1 MQKKLILALLM
12 IALAAGG
19 AFAQL
24 GLSVGGGGLFDLS
37 ARNGVK
43 TKIGNDDV
51 YEGFRN
57 MSIGGFIFFD
67 VTYAELNVSF
77 AYGSISSVYV
87 GLDGEKFV
95 NGQNGNDTKL
105 SAMQFGFSLL
115 GKYPI
120 NMGKLTIFPL
130 FGVDYNIVLSV
141 KNDGH
146 SIDNPG
152 YNNQFGLLAGIGGDI
167 NLTKSLFFRMEG
179 LFHLRLP
186 TKNYNDAKDL
196 AVKGGADKKEIN
208 TTWGMGP
215 QIKLALGFRF

>member
-1 MQKKLILALLM
+1 MRR
-12 IALAAGG
+12 GG

-37 ARNGVK
+37 VRNGLK
-43 TKIGNDDV
+43 FDLGNKEE
-51 YEGFRN
+51 YYYGFRN

-77 AYGSISSVYV
+77 AYGSISNLSYNT
-87 GLDGEKFV
+87 LLNKEKEV
-95 NGQNGNDTKL
+95 DKEKL

-141 KNDGH
+141 KYKNISD
-146 SIDNPG
+146 DNPG
-152 YNNQFGLLAGIGGDI
+152 YWNQFGFLAGIGGDI

-186 TKNYNDAKDL
+186 TKKYNDVKD
-196 AVKGGADKKEIN
+196 AYTENKKDIN

>member
-24 GLSVGGGGLFDLS
+24 GLSVGGGGLFDFS
-37 ARNGVK
+37 ARNGIKVK
-43 TKIGNDDV
+43 VGNDDV
-51 YEGFRN
+51 YEGLRN

-67 VTYAELNVSF
+67 VTYAELNVNF
-77 AYGSISSVYV
+77 AYGSLSHVYV

-95 NGQNGNDTKL
+95 NEMGGIAIEKP

-130 FGVDYNIVLSV
+130 LGVDYNIVLSI
-141 KNDGH
+141 KRNGK
-146 SIDNPG
+146 SIDDNPG
-152 YNNQFGLLAGIGGDI
+152 YWNQFGFLAGIGGDI
-167 NLTKSLFFRMEG
+167 SLTKSLFFRMEG

-186 TKNYNDAKDL
+186 SKNANDEKD
-196 AVKGGADKKEIN
+196 AYIGDKKDIN